1 MNQLRE
7 WYEGLAPRERVM
19 VTAAAV
25 VVGIAL
31 FYYMLWS
38 PLNSALADAR
48 AQVTAQANEARWMLG
63 VRNEAQALRAAG
75 AAHQPTG
82 QNESL
87 LSIVDTT
94 SRANQLGGAVT
105 QIQPQNE
112 DKAIVSLENAGF
124 DQMMYWLNT
133 LQSKYGI
140 TVSEATVSRDNETAG
155 EVDARLT
162 LLRGAA

>member
-1 MNQLRE
+1 MNQLQQ
-7 WYEGLAPRERVM
+7 WFEGLAPRERVM
-19 VTAAAV
+19 VLVAGV
-25 VVGIAL
+25 FVSVAL
-31 FYYMLWS
+31 FYMLIWS
-38 PLNSALADAR
+38 PLNAALADAR
-48 AQVTAQANEARWMLG
+48 SRVVSEANEARWMLG

-75 AAHQPTG
+75 ADRQPAG
-82 QNESL
+82 GDESL

-105 QIQPQNE
+105 QIQPQN
-112 DKAIVSLENAGF
+112 DDRATVSLENAGF
-124 DQMMYWLNT
+124 DQMMYWLDT

-140 TVSEATVSRDNETAG
+140 TVSEATVSRDSKTAG